1 VQDATVTDPNI
12 PEARVPMVTP
22 NDPAVVPPDEKDWT
36 WVLERACPECGFDA
50 TSVAPT
56 DVAGLL
62 RSNAAAWGAVLAGDD
77 STIRRRPAPAVW
89 SPLEY
94 ACHVRDVY
102 VLFLERLELMLT
114 VDGPRYSNWDQD
126 ETAVTSRYHESD
138 PATVASELQAAASA
152 FVDRFETVAA
162 TDWDRTGY
170 RSDGATFTVT
180 TFARYFIHDPIHHLH
195 DVGVTPSA

>member
-1 VQDATVTDPNI
+1 MTDPNV
-12 PEARVPMVTP
+12 PEPP
-22 NDPAVVPPDEKDWT
+22 DPAAPTPDEPVAPPPDEKNWT
-36 WVLERACPECGFDA
+36 WVLERPCPECGFDA

-56 DVAGLL
+56 AVPGLL
-62 RSNAAAWGAVLAGDD
+62 RDNADGWHAVLAGDEA
-77 STIRRRPAPAVW
+77 TLRHRPAPTIW

-114 VDGPRYSNWDQD
+114 VDGPHYSNWDQD
-126 ETAVTSRYHESD
+126 ETAVASRYHESD
-138 PATVASELQAAASA
+138 PATVASELMAAASA
-152 FVDRFETVAA
+152 LAERFDTVAA

-170 RSDGATFTVT
+170 RSDGAAFTVT

-195 DVGVTPSA
+195 DVGVTPPA